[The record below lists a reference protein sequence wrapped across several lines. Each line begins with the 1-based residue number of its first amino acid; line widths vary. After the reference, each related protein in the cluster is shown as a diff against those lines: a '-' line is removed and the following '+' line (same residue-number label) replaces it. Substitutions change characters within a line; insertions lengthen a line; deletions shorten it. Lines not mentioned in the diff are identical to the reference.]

1 MGWTEKVG
9 VDIRG
14 IGESEG
20 ARSPYCTRDQ
30 EKENTIFFK
39 EGLLKN
45 GLVDDTTS
53 VYWLILLEL

>member
-1 MGWTEKVG
+1 MVGWTEKVG

-30 EKENTIFFK
+30 ETENTIFFRGITEK
-39 EGLLKN
+39 RAC
-45 GLVDDTTS
+45 
-53 VYWLILLEL
+53 